1 MIWRKFWNVNNPKCG
16 LYRLSVGHMTAACIK
31 LIPCME
37 KFLLCNF
44 IDIGFRFGPFGTH
57 ILILSVVS

>member
-1 MIWRKFWNVNNPKCG
+1 MNNAKCG

-44 IDIGFRFGPFGTH
+44 IDIGFCFGPFGTH

>member
-1 MIWRKFWNVNNPKCG
+1 MNNLKFG
-16 LYRLSVGHMTAACIK
+16 LYPLSVGHMTAAYTK

-44 IDIGFRFGPFGTH
+44 IDIGFCFGPFGAH